1 MFLKNGA
8 KVILIYVLAKKVH
21 SIYHRDKKSKKP
33 LQSCSYLFTFV
44 TNRAI

>member
-21 SIYHRDKKSKKP
+21 SIYHLAESSSKCN
-33 LQSCSYLFTFV
+33 LH
-44 TNRAI
+44 

>member
-21 SIYHRDKKSKKP
+21 SIYHLDKKSKKTITE
-33 LQSCSYLFTFV
+33 LLLFVYFCYK
-44 TNRAI
+44 